1 MASKKE
7 LFALVLSGASTIG
20 KEFELSDK
28 VNEAFS
34 NMITLILEPKKGG
47 GKVDLAEVTRVD
59 EDGNLVEIQ
68 CSKSGVWLPA
78 NAINF
83 YEDKSGTGT
92 LIGTDGVAL
101 KRESIEGLRVF
112 REHKRA
118 VKASKEAILADLAS
132 GEVEDIAALQTELM
146 ALNNSKPDFS
156 VIVALTGEEQATDE
170 V

>member
-7 LFALVLSGASTIG
+7 LFALVLAGAEEIG
-20 KEFELSDK
+20 NSFK
-28 VNEAFS
+28 FS
-34 NMITLILEPKKGG
+34 KDAKSALTAMVTKYLEPKKGG
-47 GKVDLAEVTRVD
+47 GKLDLSEVTRVD
-59 EDGNLVEIQ
+59 EEGNLSEIQ

-92 LIGTDGVAL
+92 LIGTDGSAL

-132 GEVEDIAALQTELM
+132 GEVEDISALQSELM
-146 ALNNSKPDFS
+146 ELNNSTPDFS
-156 VIVALTGEEQATDE
+156 VIVALEAPVAEEA
-170 V
+170 